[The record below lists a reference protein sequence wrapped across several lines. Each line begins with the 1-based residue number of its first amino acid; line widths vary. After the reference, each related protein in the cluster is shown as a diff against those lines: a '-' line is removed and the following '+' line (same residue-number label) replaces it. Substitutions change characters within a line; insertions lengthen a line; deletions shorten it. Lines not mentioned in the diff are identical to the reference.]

1 MELATT
7 RAEFEKYRSGY
18 LDVLKQLYE
27 ARADFTEL
35 DQDIFA
41 LEQLYAS
48 EKQKPATSKEH
59 FELLSK
65 LQEVL
70 NQQRGVLRAR
80 QREAEML
87 HFEQSGLVKSYNGL
101 AAQVEALEAEV
112 ARKRAERERLEESV
126 RQVRAELA
134 AVPFERE
141 KARVPSA
148 LGVDWVPEPQRL

>member
-1 MELATT
+1 
-7 RAEFEKYRSGY
+7 
-18 LDVLKQLYE
+18 
-27 ARADFTEL
+27 
-35 DQDIFA
+35 
-41 LEQLYAS
+41 
-48 EKQKPATSKEH
+48 
-59 FELLSK
+59 
-65 LQEVL
+65 
-70 NQQRGVLRAR
+70 
-80 QREAEML
+80 ML